1 MIFNLFNKKEK
12 IYNGVVKEF
21 NNSKYLI
28 LEKSLFKKIKRF
40 SKKYTS
46 YDMLLTNSNEITLI
60 VGLNNPFKFNKR
72 SKINMIFIPTKIS
85 YYLQHYNIKIK
96 LIKEKQ

>member
-1 MIFNLFNKKEK
+1 MTREHK
-12 IYNGVVKEF
+12 ISLVIII
-21 NNSKYLI
+21 LI
-28 LEKSLFKKIKRF
+28 LIGISVFGYI
-40 SKKYTS
+40 YQ
-46 YDMLLTNSNEITLI
+46 LTK
-60 VGLNNPFKFNKR
+60 NNNKNIFKFNKR